1 MMSDLMEHILAKLS
15 QEVKENMETLMDN
28 NVINVSPDV
37 PRFLNDPQIQHL
49 PIELPQKQN
58 YREQLT
64 DIGQIN
70 RAYER
75 LLTKGKENALSD
87 SFRSEQIEETESRTA
102 RSFKTTLASFTGY
115 MSILHATA

>member
-1 MMSDLMEHILAKLS
+1 MSDLMEHILAKLS

-28 NVINVSPDV
+28 NVINVSPEI

-64 DIGQIN
+64 HIGQIN